1 MSTSFSQNKPVE
13 VHIASGIPLVS
24 IGSQSP
30 GGGSPSVAAATVA
43 VIVVTW
49 NRYRDV
55 DNIVRS
61 LSRQQYPR
69 ERMHVMVVD
78 NSSTD
83 GTLNRLIES
92 WSPDVIVE
100 NATDKAHEPRFETL
114 PRPKAMASAASVNG
128 TQAFAY
134 RSGAT
139 GANNAGFASLTII
152 RNQAN
157 LGGCGGFNTGLSYIA
172 HAFASKGNAPDF
184 AWLVDDDADVPP
196 NALVELTNAAASDP
210 NIGLVG
216 SRTVD
221 IGNRHTTIE
230 STIYLNRDNGI
241 MGDEPTL
248 DHPQRKA
255 YEQWITV
262 VGSPRG
268 EKTYTGVRDVD
279 VVSACSMLARW
290 SAVEKVGF
298 WDWRYFIYCDDADW
312 CLRFGK
318 AGYRVVLNL
327 DSVVYHTPWNMKL
340 TVARIYYA
348 QRNLLWMLQKVLP
361 QKQLRRILKQRMRA
375 ILRDSLR
382 AGLHRRL
389 FHAEIIRRTAL
400 DVVTNRAGKL
410 DNDGPTPE
418 PVMDSLRKAG
428 VLKKNRRIAVLCSSQ
443 PSVGWAD
450 QLRDHVNQH
459 LNKGGGEEMPQW
471 TYVVRNDVHDHGGHG
486 EPLETRP
493 YRLIYGP
500 RRRARLRRQ
509 YRILTQRPDLIV
521 VYDQTT
527 DFPAVLGKWNLHI
540 DTRKPATGQLER
552 DGLVPRV
559 KFLCRWLGAA
569 TRCAWYAM
577 RVKPFRAATRYG

>member
-1 MSTSFSQNKPVE
+1 MTTSYSQNKPVE
-13 VHIASGIPLVS
+13 VLITQGASLTS
-24 IGSQSP
+24 SGSKSV
-30 GGGSPSVAAATVA
+30 GSAAASTATATVA

-61 LSRQQYPR
+61 LSRQEYPR
-69 ERMHVMVVD
+69 ERMHVIVVD

-83 GTLNRLIES
+83 GTLNRLDEL
-92 WSPDVIVE
+92 WSPDLIVE
-100 NATDKAHEPRFETL
+100 NATDKAHEPRFEPLTRRNARG
-114 PRPKAMASAASVNG
+114 P
-128 TQAFAY
+128 
-134 RSGAT
+134 AT
-139 GANNAGFASLTII
+139 GANKGDFASLTII
-152 RNQAN
+152 RNHAN

-172 HAFASKGNAPDF
+172 HAMAAKGNPPDF

-196 NALVELTNAAASDP
+196 NALVELTKAAASDP
-210 NIGLVG
+210 KIGLVG

-221 IGNRHTTIE
+221 IANRHTTIE
-230 STIYLNRDNGI
+230 STIYLNRANGI

-255 YEQWITV
+255 YEQWIAT

-268 EKTYTGVRDVD
+268 EARDTGLRDVD

-290 SAVEKVGF
+290 SAVEQVGF

-327 DSVVYHTPWNMKL
+327 DAAVYHTPWNMKL
-340 TVARIYYA
+340 TIARIYYA
-348 QRNLLWMLQKVLP
+348 QRNLLWMLQKVMP
-361 QKQLRRILKQRMRA
+361 PEQLRRILKRRMYS

-428 VLKKNRRIAVLCSSQ
+428 VLKKDRRIAVLCSAH

-450 QLRDHVNQH
+450 QLRHHVAQH
-459 LNKGGGEEMPQW
+459 LNVAGGEAMPAW
-471 TYVVRNDVHDHGGHG
+471 TYVVRNDVPDHGGHG
-486 EPLETRP
+486 EPAETRP
-493 YRLIYGP
+493 YRLVYGA

-527 DFPAVLGKWNLHI
+527 DFPAVLGTWNLHI
-540 DTRKPATGQLER
+540 DTRKLTTGQLER
-552 DGLVPRV
+552 DGFVPRM
-559 KFLCRWLGAA
+559 KFLSRWSAA
-569 TRCAWYAM
+569 AVRCVWYALTA
-577 RVKPFRAATRYG
+577 KPFQSTTRYG